1 MWRKHMTMRKG
12 IIFDMDGVLIDAM
25 PFHAEAMRR
34 AIKERTNHEIDKKN
48 IYLLEGMPGPNLVKE
63 IFRKENIGHHLAVN
77 DDVPEQIGI
86 RKKQIF
92 EQIQNAKVIEGAREL
107 LEDLTRSC
115 GEACTKA
122 VVSGSARKEVE
133 AILDKNI
140 GAQFFDVIITGDDL
154 EEGKPQPAPFQ
165 IALKKM
171 KLKPSEVMVVENS
184 PLGVEAAV
192 RAGLKYIITLNNTP
206 LDLNADFK
214 EVISSDVEKGTFR
227 DTKSAGEFL
236 KNWCRCG
243 NTK

>member
-1 MWRKHMTMRKG
+1 MTMRKG

-115 GEACTKA
+115 GQTCTKA

-154 EEGKPQPAPFQ
+154 EARKPQPAPFQ

-171 KLKPSEVMVVENS
+171 KLKPSDVIVVENS

-206 LDLNADFK
+206 LELRADFK
-214 EVISSDVEKGTFR
+214 EVISSDLEKVTFK

-236 KNWCRCG
+236 KNWCCCG
-243 NTK
+243 NAK